1 MEKGAY
7 CAGCSGVRGKQKPQ
21 NKLETQLKVTRD
33 AKDAKSSSSEIKHV
47 EAKVILLGDSGVGK
61 SSLAR
66 RYAHDSF
73 SESHDVTI
81 GSAYMQQTVTLE
93 DQTEV
98 KLHIWDTGGS
108 ERFRTM
114 VSLYYR
120 DTQAAIICFDVAE
133 EQTFRS
139 TQYWVDEMKKNNN
152 TDEFAMVLTGNKC
165 DISPKD
171 RRVSHAQA
179 AEYAKGHGMEYLETS
194 AKTGQGVQDLFR

>member
-1 MEKGAY
+1 
-7 CAGCSGVRGKQKPQ
+7 
-21 NKLETQLKVTRD
+21 
-33 AKDAKSSSSEIKHV
+33 
-47 EAKVILLGDSGVGK
+47 
-61 SSLAR
+61 
-66 RYAHDSF
+66 
-73 SESHDVTI
+73 VTI
-81 GSAYMQQTVTLE
+81 GSAYMQQTVILD

-120 DTQAAIICFDVAE
+120 DTQAAIICFDIAE

-171 RRVSHAQA
+171 RRITQ
-179 AEYAKGHGMEYLETS
+179 
-194 AKTGQGVQDLFR
+194 Q